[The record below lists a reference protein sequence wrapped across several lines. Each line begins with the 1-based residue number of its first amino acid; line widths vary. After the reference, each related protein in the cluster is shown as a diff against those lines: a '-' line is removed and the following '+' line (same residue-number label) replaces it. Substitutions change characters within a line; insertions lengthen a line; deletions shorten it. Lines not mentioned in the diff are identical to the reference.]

1 MNVPTIHVVGRGVVG
16 RRLHRL
22 LGDRTVKVHVPRA
35 IDGAAIQEG
44 DVVVFAHGTAHAP
57 LAAPI
62 IERGAHVVTI
72 GDTLDDVRQLLEFDG
87 SAHFHGSTVV
97 VGAGMAPG
105 LSGLIA
111 RHLAVQLHSVD
122 EIHIAVHGTA
132 GPACARDHHRSLRG
146 WAPGWHDGEWVDSF
160 CGSGRELCWF
170 PEPIGALDC
179 YRARMASPI
188 LLHHSFPDAV
198 RVSARRS
205 ARRRDRLTARLPML
219 ASPHQEGGVGGL
231 RVELRGGAVD
241 GSRQCLI
248 AGIAELVGT
257 TAAATAA
264 AFATLILD
272 EGLPTG
278 VVVPGDEQLPTTE
291 LLRRTISFG
300 VRLQEFTGIAQPS

>member
-22 LGDRTVKVHVPRA
+22 LGDRSVIVHAPRT
-35 IDGAAIQEG
+35 IDLSAIQEG

-62 IERGAHVVTI
+62 IERGAHVVTV

-87 SAHFHGSTVV
+87 SAQFHGSTVV
-97 VGAGMAPG
+97 VGAGMTPG

-122 EIHIAVHGTA
+122 EIHIAIHGTA

-179 YRARMASPI
+179 YRARMASPL
-188 LLHHSFPDAV
+188 LLHHSFPDAT

-205 ARRRDRLTARLPML
+205 ARRRDRLTARLPMM

-231 RVELRGGAVD
+231 RVELRGGAAD

-291 LLRRTISFG
+291 LLRRTTSYG